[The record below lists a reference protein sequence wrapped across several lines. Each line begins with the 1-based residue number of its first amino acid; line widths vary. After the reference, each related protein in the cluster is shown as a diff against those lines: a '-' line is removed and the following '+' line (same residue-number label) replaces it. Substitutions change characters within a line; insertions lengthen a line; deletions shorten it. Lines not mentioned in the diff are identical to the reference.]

1 MWNSRIS
8 VMESLGFV
16 SFSSFKI
23 SMSQKV
29 VFRCELFECKLL
41 LPVTLFMGK
50 KSGCENQT
58 YFKVIDK
65 NCVCDPRCKLF
76 PVTLGRLDVS

>member
-1 MWNSRIS
+1 
-8 VMESLGFV
+8 MESLGFI
-16 SFSSFKI
+16 SFSSFKL
-23 SMSQKV
+23 SVSQKV
-29 VFRCELFECKLL
+29 VFCRKLFGCKLL
-41 LPVTLFMGK
+41 LPATLFMGK

-65 NCVCDPRCKLF
+65 NCVCDPQCKLF